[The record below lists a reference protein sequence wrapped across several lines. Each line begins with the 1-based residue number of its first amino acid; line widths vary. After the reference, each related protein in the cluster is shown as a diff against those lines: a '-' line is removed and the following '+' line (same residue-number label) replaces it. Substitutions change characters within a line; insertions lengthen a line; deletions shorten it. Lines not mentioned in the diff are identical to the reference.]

1 MISHRPVT
9 RSDLRQERSFFR
21 ESVSTFLVLVVASMY
36 QYSMCPPSGEV
47 MPDHQFVT

>member
-9 RSDLRQERSFFR
+9 RSDLRQ

-47 MPDHQFVT
+47 MPDHQFGT